1 MLGTEESLRRKE
13 APAPP
18 HSVPSPLSIPQARS
32 PEGPPGLRARGSAR
46 HGRRRRPGADGRGG
60 SERRLFINPRRSSRC
75 QPAKSTVEAS
85 ALSFEQV
92 SKRPPRRVA
101 PAIAPQR
108 AQLPASSRLSGRR
121 EAGRQRGRAAAT
133 RKARAG
139 GRRVPRVRGA
149 FAAPSGGRASGPP
162 AAALSLALW
171 RPNTPGSWSDYPSP
185 LSSPQWCA
193 VNRLGVSNP
202 ADVSSQ
208 VRMCDPHGIRGNRPN
223 PLESSSFSEILSG
236 LPCL

>member
-60 SERRLFINPRRSSRC
+60 SERRRFINPRRSSRC
-75 QPAKSTVEAS
+75 PPAKSTVEVS
-85 ALSFEQV
+85 ALSFEQA

-108 AQLPASSRLSGRR
+108 AQLPACSRLSGRR

-139 GRRVPRVRGA
+139 GRRVPLGPRRFRGSLWWPGLRAARGRPVACPVEAKHPWFVVRLPESP
-149 FAAPSGGRASGPP
+149 FLPSVVRRESV
-162 AAALSLALW
+162 
-171 RPNTPGSWSDYPSP
+171 GS
-185 LSSPQWCA
+185 
-193 VNRLGVSNP
+193 
-202 ADVSSQ
+202 
-208 VRMCDPHGIRGNRPN
+208 
-223 PLESSSFSEILSG
+223 F
-236 LPCL
+236 